1 MRLTT
6 RSEYALLA
14 LIHLARQASSEF
26 VSTEAIARAQ
36 RIPLAYLEQILRAL
50 KRARIVQSSKG
61 QHGGYRLARPASEI
75 TIAEIV
81 RQLDGALAPTQSVSE
96 QFYQPTPI
104 EKESKML
111 ALLRSIR
118 VTIAEKLETTSIAEV
133 I

>member
-14 LIHLARQASSEF
+14 LIHLGRHSSSDF
-26 VSTEAIARAQ
+26 VSTETIARAQ
-36 RIPLAYLEQILRAL
+36 HIPLAYLEQILRAL
-50 KRARIVQSSKG
+50 KRGRIVQSSKG
-61 QHGGYRLARPASEI
+61 QRGGYRLARPASEI

-96 QFYQPTPI
+96 RFYQPTPI
-104 EKESKML
+104 ERETKML
-111 ALLRSIR
+111 ALLRGIR
-118 VTIAEKLETTSIAEV
+118 STIAEKLERTTIAEV

>member
-14 LIHLARQASSEF
+14 LIHLGRHASSDF
-26 VSTEAIARAQ
+26 VSTETIARAQ

-50 KRARIVQSSKG
+50 KRGRVVQSSKG

-96 QFYQPTPI
+96 RFYQPTPI
-104 EKESKML
+104 EKETKML
-111 ALLRSIR
+111 ALLRGIR
-118 VTIAEKLETTSIAEV
+118 STIADKLERTTIAEV

>member
-14 LIHLARQASSEF
+14 LIHLGRHRSSDF
-26 VSTEAIARAQ
+26 VSTETIARAQ
-36 RIPLAYLEQILRAL
+36 HIPLAYLEQILRAL
-50 KRARIVQSSKG
+50 KRGRIVQSSKG
-61 QHGGYRLARPASEI
+61 QRGGYRLARPASEI

-96 QFYQPTPI
+96 RFYQPTPI
-104 EKESKML
+104 EREIKML
-111 ALLRSIR
+111 ALLRGIR
-118 VTIAEKLETTSIAEV
+118 STIAEKLERTTIAEV

>member
-14 LIHLARQASSEF
+14 LIHLGRHESSDF
-26 VSTEAIARAQ
+26 VSTETIARAQ

-50 KRARIVQSSKG
+50 KRGRIVQSSKG

-81 RQLDGALAPTQSVSE
+81 RQLDGALAPTQSASE

-104 EKESKML
+104 EKEIKML
-111 ALLRSIR
+111 ALLRGIR
-118 VTIAEKLETTSIAEV
+118 STIADKLERTTIAEV

>member
-14 LIHLARQASSEF
+14 LIHLGRHASPGF
-26 VSTEAIARAQ
+26 VSTEAIATAQ
-36 RIPLAYLEQILRAL
+36 HIPLAYLEQILRAL
-50 KRARIVQSSKG
+50 KRARVVQSSKG
-61 QHGGYRLARPASEI
+61 QRGGYRLARPPGQI

-96 QFYQPTPI
+96 LFYQSTPI

-111 ALLRSIR
+111 ALLRGIR
-118 VTIAEKLETTSIAEV
+118 STIAEKLESTTIAEV

>member
-14 LIHLARQASSEF
+14 LIHLGRHASTKF
-26 VSTEAIARAQ
+26 VSSEAIAQAQ
-36 RIPLAYLEQILRAL
+36 HIPPAYLEQILRAL

-61 QHGGYRLARPASEI
+61 QHGGYRLARPPSEI

-81 RQLDGALAPTQSVSE
+81 RQLDGALAPTQCASE

-104 EKESKML
+104 EKETKVL
-111 ALLRSIR
+111 ALLKDIR
-118 VTIAEKLETTSIAEV
+118 FAIAEKLEATTIAEV